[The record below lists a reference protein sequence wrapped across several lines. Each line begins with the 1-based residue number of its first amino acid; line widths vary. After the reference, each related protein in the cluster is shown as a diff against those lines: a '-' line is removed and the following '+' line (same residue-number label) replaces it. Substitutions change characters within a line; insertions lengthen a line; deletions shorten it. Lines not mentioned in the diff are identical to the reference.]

1 MLNTEE
7 DTEWND
13 ILRQKGILP
22 PKPAPVV
29 EEPPSP
35 PNPESLL
42 ESLTVDQ
49 LQKRIELAEDEADEE
64 DAKFLEQYRRKR
76 LAMMQEEAAKA
87 KYGYVREISKAE
99 WKSEVTDA
107 GDVYVVIHIA
117 QNGHPICALV
127 DTHLT
132 SLARKF
138 PDVKFLRGE
147 ACLCIPNY
155 PESNLP
161 SLLIYQSGDLKHQL
175 IGPESVG
182 GKTVSAKG
190 LEWRLG
196 QLGVL
201 KTKLTEDPT
210 KRINLSTVSR
220 RTTNRIGRKSSDD
233 DDDDG
238 TDSDD

>member
-1 MLNTEE
+1 MLNTAE

-22 PKPAPVV
+22 PKPSAPV

-35 PNPESLL
+35 PDRKT
-42 ESLTVDQ
+42 LTVDQ
-49 LQKRIELAEDEADEE
+49 LGEKVELAEDGVDEE
-64 DAKFLEQYRRKR
+64 DAKFLEEYRRKR
-76 LAMMQEEAAKA
+76 IAMMQAEAAKA
-87 KYGYVREISKAE
+87 KFGYVREISKAE
-99 WKSEVTDA
+99 WKSEVTEA
-107 GDVYVVIHIA
+107 GDVFVVIHIA

-127 DTHLT
+127 DSHL
-132 SLARKF
+132 SGLARKF
-138 PDVKFLRGE
+138 PAVKFLRGE

-161 SLLIYQSGDLKHQL
+161 SLLIYRSGDLKHQL

-182 GKTVSAKG
+182 GKAVSLKG

-201 KTKLTEDPT
+201 ETKLTEDPA
-210 KRINLSTVSR
+210 KRITVSTVSR
-220 RTTNRIGRKSSDD
+220 RSTNRIGHRDSDEDSSD
-233 DDDDG
+233 
-238 TDSDD
+238 SD

>member
-1 MLNTEE
+1 MLNATE

-22 PKPAPVV
+22 PKPVVPV

-35 PNPESLL
+35 PDPESILKTL
-42 ESLTVDQ
+42 NVDQ
-49 LQKRIELAEDEADEE
+49 LETRIELAEDEADEE
-64 DAKFLEQYRRKR
+64 EIKFLEQYRRKR
-76 LAMMQEEAAKA
+76 LAMLQEEASKA
-87 KYGYVREISKAE
+87 RYGYVREISKAE
-99 WKSEVTDA
+99 WKSEVTEA
-107 GDVYVVIHIA
+107 GDVHVVIHVA
-117 QNGHPICALV
+117 QNGHPICALI
-127 DTHLT
+127 DSHLKD
-132 SLARKF
+132 LARKF

-182 GKTVSAKG
+182 GKAVSLKG

-196 QLGVL
+196 QLGVV
-201 KTKLTEDPT
+201 KTKLTEDPA
-210 KRINLSTVSR
+210 KRINVSTVSR
-220 RTTNRIGRKSSDD
+220 RTTNRIGHRNSDEDDTGSDD
-233 DDDDG
+233 
-238 TDSDD
+238 